1 MPLTGRMCIG
11 QTTEFGT
18 AGEFQAINPATGV
31 ALDPVFGG
39 ADSGAISRACAA
51 ARAAFDLYRNTT
63 PEARATFL
71 ETIAEQIMECGDALI
86 SRAMEETELPRLRL
100 EGERARTVGQL
111 KLFASVVR
119 EGSFVEARVD
129 TAMPERRPLP
139 RADLRMRHIALG
151 PVAVFGASNFPLA
164 FSVAGG
170 DTASALAAGCP
181 VIVQGHPAHP
191 GPGERGGRALVAAG
205 SGGC

>member
-18 AGEFQAINPATGV
+18 AGEFQAINPATGA

-39 ADSGAISRACAA
+39 AESCAISRACAA

-86 SRAMEETELPRLRL
+86 SRAMEETGLPRLRL

-139 RADLRMRHIALG
+139 RADLRQRHIGLG
-151 PVAVFGASNFPLA
+151 PGAGFGASMFREA
-164 FSVAGG
+164 RR
-170 DTASALAAGCP
+170 
-181 VIVQGHPAHP
+181 HP
-191 GPGERGGRALVAAG
+191 GDAGAPPVAARRSSAAPYRLG
-205 SGGC
+205 SGSRIRSEQLSARLFRRG